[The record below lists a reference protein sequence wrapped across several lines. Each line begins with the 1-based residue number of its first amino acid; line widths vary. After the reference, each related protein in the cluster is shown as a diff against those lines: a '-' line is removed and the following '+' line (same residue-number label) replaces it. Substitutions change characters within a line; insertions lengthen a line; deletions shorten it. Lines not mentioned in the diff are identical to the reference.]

1 MFALKAVNLSKKFGQ
16 RLVFSGINLEL
27 NSGDS
32 VAITGSNGSGK
43 TTLVKLLVKLIRPS
57 SGNVSYL
64 DNGNAIEEDVLRSR
78 VSFVSPYL
86 NLYDQLSGEEN
97 LNFFAS
103 VRGGNITGKEIE
115 SLLDKVGLARRGL
128 DLVAT
133 YSTGMK
139 QRLKYALALSNNP
152 QFLFLDE
159 PMSALDDSGKDIVK
173 KIIDEHRQNCII
185 VLATNEKEEY
195 ALGRQQCRVGQ

>member
-1 MFALKAVNLSKKFGQ
+1 MFALKAVNLSKRFGQ
-16 RLVFSGINLEL
+16 RTVFSGINLDL

-32 VAITGSNGSGK
+32 VAITGSNGAGK
-43 TTLVKLLVKLIRPS
+43 TTLIKLLVRIVRPS
-57 SGNVSYL
+57 SGHVAYL
-64 DNGNAIEEDVLRSR
+64 DNGSALDEDALRSR

-97 LNFFAS
+97 LNFFTS

-115 SLLDKVGLARRGL
+115 SLLNKVGLAQRGL

-139 QRLKYALALSNNP
+139 QRLKYALALSNDP
-152 QFLFLDE
+152 KFLFLDE

-173 KIIDEHRQNCII
+173 RIIDEYRNNCII

-195 ALGRQQCRVGQ
+195 ALGRQQCQIGQ